1 MKRVAII
8 KILSLILLIGGLVA
22 ANVGCEMAKG
32 GADIVLE
39 GVTLGTMAMEG
50 KTVAGIPSDKVNIL
64 LKVSADKVSVKT
76 GPDGVTLSA
85 SPSGATV
92 DIGSKGVSIRGVKPE
107 QIQIE
112 WPGTK

>member
-1 MKRVAII
+1 MRRNALI
-8 KILSLILLIGGLVA
+8 KIFALILLIGGLA
-22 ANVGCEMAKG
+22 TSIGCEMAKG

-50 KTVAGIPSDKVNIL
+50 KTVSGVPSDKVNIL
-64 LKVSADKVSVKT
+64 LKVSADKISVKT
-76 GPDGVTLSA
+76 GPDGITLSA

-92 DIGSKGVSIRGVKPE
+92 DIGSKGVSIRGVKPD

-112 WPGTK
+112 WPGAD